1 MAAPQV
7 TLLDQLLQQIITES
21 GNGYTEMGA
30 LNAQVQSAGDIIRT
44 AQISDSGSV
53 IVRRLQV
60 WNEDWQGIAARLQ
73 DLNTRVTNMR
83 TSLLRGLEDALLAAQ
98 GS

>member
-7 TLLDQLLQQIITES
+7 TLLDQLLQQIITAS
-21 GNGYTEMGA
+21 GNGYTEMGS
-30 LNAQVQSAGDIIRT
+30 LNAQVQNAGDVIRS

-60 WNEDWQGIAARLQ
+60 WNEDWQSIAARLQ
-73 DLNTRVTNMR
+73 DLNQRVTAMR
-83 TSLLRGLEDALLAAQ
+83 ASLLRGLEDALAAAQ
-98 GS
+98 G